1 MKLWAR
7 WELMTHSYLKAS
19 QTLFN
24 SVVSINLQTNVVKGS
39 NLNVIVLSLLC
50 SVLGLG
56 ETVS

>member
-1 MKLWAR
+1 
-7 WELMTHSYLKAS
+7 MTHSYLKAS